1 MRIDK
6 DKLERLMS
14 LDDDALWGEISGM
27 ARGFGFN
34 IGSTTPKPEDMQ
46 KIRDLLSEGKISP
59 AGAMKIMKSIKRER

>member
-14 LDDDALWGEISGM
+14 LDDDALWSEISGM

-34 IGSTTPKPEDMQ
+34 IGNSTPKPEDMQ
-46 KIRDLLSEGKISP
+46 KIRNLLGEGKISP